1 MDSTAASHQPVS
13 PRSLWPAAVCAVA
26 GVALFQFL
34 GNGTRGYIDTASLF
48 HWWIAQWLN
57 PASESEHGW
66 LILGLSA
73 WLWWRNLQPAKSPG
87 PRVETGGPAS
97 VDRPWRRALAA
108 MLGGLALH
116 AVGFA
121 AQQARVS
128 IVALLIFAW
137 GVLALAGG
145 ARWARA
151 ALFPLGFLLF
161 AIPINVLD
169 SVGFWLRLW
178 VIEASATLAAIAGI
192 DVLRSGTQLFAPDG
206 RYNYDVAA
214 ACSGVRSLTALAAL
228 SLLVGYLSFDGWW
241 RRAFVLF
248 LCLPLVYVG
257 NVARIAAI
265 IFAAQ
270 WGGSAWGD
278 RAHDI
283 MGYGVFVIVL
293 GGVLGAVTLMQRWWP
308 EVADD
313 RRQRAEGGEGTG
325 DRGQGTVDRDTQTG
339 ELPRTTA
346 LPLPSLASLPSL
358 QSLRLRSPGWAVPVV
373 IVVLATGEAAFLQH
387 LATAPDRGEAGVV
400 LAADELNPVEL
411 PAFLGTDWIGRRA
424 EVTPIEREI
433 LPADT
438 GFSRKVYVS
447 LAEQKRDVL
456 LSVVLSGRDR
466 TSIHRP
472 ELCLVGQGWTIDA
485 ATRHQFQFP
494 SASGSP
500 GSFPSTVL
508 EVRREMASP
517 RGKVIVPQLAVYWFV
532 DSRTVVATHWERL
545 LRDAWTR
552 VTRARADRWAYVLM
566 QTDASD
572 GRAAAL
578 SRMQRILDGTL
589 PAFQRVS
596 AAPKRE

>member
-1 MDSTAASHQPVS
+1 M
-13 PRSLWPAAVCAVA
+13 W
-26 GVALFQFL
+26 LFQFY
-34 GNGTRGYIDTASLF
+34 GNSTLGYIKSASLF
-48 HWWIAQWLN
+48 RWWGGQWLD
-57 PASESEHGW
+57 PRAESEHGW
-66 LILGLSA
+66 VILGLSA
-73 WLWWRNLQPAKSPG
+73 WLWWRNLQPAKG
-87 PRVETGGPAS
+87 PKAGVESGGPAS
-97 VDRPWRRALAA
+97 VDHLWRWALAA
-108 MLGGLALH
+108 LLGGLALH

-128 IVALLIFAW
+128 IVALLIFSW

-145 ARWARA
+145 ARWGRA
-151 ALFPLGFLLF
+151 ALFPLAFLIF

-178 VIEASATLAAIAGI
+178 VIEASALLASIAGI

-228 SLLVGYLSFDGWW
+228 SLLVGYLSFEGWW

-278 RAHDI
+278 RVHDI

-293 GGVLGAVTLMQRWWP
+293 GGVLGTVTLMQRCWP
-308 EVADD
+308 ERGLGPPEDGKRAADNE
-313 RRQRAEGGEGTG
+313 EGGIEVSPPA
-325 DRGQGTVDRDTQTG
+325 DF
-339 ELPRTTA
+339 LPRASVLRRPILIPAIVTLVA
-346 LPLPSLASLPSL
+346 L
-358 QSLRLRSPGWAVPVV
+358 
-373 IVVLATGEAAFLQH
+373 GEAAFLHH
-387 LATAPDRGEAGVV
+387 LATSPDRGAAGVV

-447 LAEQKRDVL
+447 LAEPRRDVL

-494 SASGSP
+494 SASGAA

-517 RGKVIVPQLAVYWFV
+517 HGKVIVPQLAVYWFV

-545 LRDAWTR
+545 LRDAWNR

-566 QTDASD
+566 QTDSSD
-572 GRAAAL
+572 GKAAAL
-578 SRMQRILDGTL
+578 ARMQQILDDTL

-596 AAPKRE
+596 ASRKP

>member
-1 MDSTAASHQPVS
+1 M
-13 PRSLWPAAVCAVA
+13 W
-26 GVALFQFL
+26 LFQFY
-34 GNGTRGYIDTASLF
+34 GNSTLGYIKSASLF
-48 HWWIAQWLN
+48 RWWGGQWLD
-57 PASESEHGW
+57 PRAESEHGW

-73 WLWWRNLQPAKSPG
+73 WLWWRNLQPAKG
-87 PRVETGGPAS
+87 PKAGVESGGPAS
-97 VDRPWRRALAA
+97 VDHLWRWALAA
-108 MLGGLALH
+108 LLGGLALH

-128 IVALLIFAW
+128 IVALLIFSW

-145 ARWARA
+145 ARWGRA
-151 ALFPLGFLLF
+151 ALFPLAFLIF

-178 VIEASATLAAIAGI
+178 VIEASALLASIAGI

-228 SLLVGYLSFDGWW
+228 SLLVGYLSFEGWW

-278 RAHDI
+278 RVHDI

-293 GGVLGAVTLMQRWWP
+293 GGVLGTVTLMQRCWP
-308 EVADD
+308 ERGLGPPEDGKRAADNE
-313 RRQRAEGGEGTG
+313 EGGIEVSPPA
-325 DRGQGTVDRDTQTG
+325 DF
-339 ELPRTTA
+339 LPRASVLRRPILIPAIVTLVA
-346 LPLPSLASLPSL
+346 L
-358 QSLRLRSPGWAVPVV
+358 
-373 IVVLATGEAAFLQH
+373 GEAAFLHH
-387 LATAPDRGEAGVV
+387 LATSPDRGAAGVV

-447 LAEQKRDVL
+447 LAEPRRDVL

-494 SASGSP
+494 SASGAA

-517 RGKVIVPQLAVYWFV
+517 HGKVIVPQLAVYWFV

-545 LRDAWTR
+545 LRDAWNR

-566 QTDASD
+566 QTDSSD
-572 GRAAAL
+572 GKAAAL
-578 SRMQRILDGTL
+578 ARMQQILDDTL

-596 AAPKRE
+596 ASRKP

>member
-1 MDSTAASHQPVS
+1 MRNDSAHPGSGGWHAGRSAA
-13 PRSLWPAAVCAVA
+13 LACAAA
-26 GVALFQFL
+26 GVWLFQFY
-34 GNGTRGYIDTASLF
+34 GNSTLGYIKSASLF
-48 HWWIAQWLN
+48 RWWGGQWLD
-57 PASESEHGW
+57 PRAESEHGW

-73 WLWWRNLQPAKSPG
+73 WLWWRNLQPAKG
-87 PRVETGGPAS
+87 PKAGVESGGPAS
-97 VDRPWRRALAA
+97 VDHLWRWALAA
-108 MLGGLALH
+108 LLGGLALH

-128 IVALLIFAW
+128 IVALLIFSW

-145 ARWARA
+145 ARWGRA
-151 ALFPLGFLLF
+151 ALFPLAFLIF

-178 VIEASATLAAIAGI
+178 VIEASALLASIAGI

-228 SLLVGYLSFDGWW
+228 SLLVGYLSFEGWW

-278 RAHDI
+278 RVHDI

-293 GGVLGAVTLMQRWWP
+293 GGVLGTVTLMQRCWP
-308 EVADD
+308 ERGLGPPEDGKRAADNE
-313 RRQRAEGGEGTG
+313 EGGIEVSPPA
-325 DRGQGTVDRDTQTG
+325 DF
-339 ELPRTTA
+339 LPRASVLRRPILIPAIVTLVA
-346 LPLPSLASLPSL
+346 L
-358 QSLRLRSPGWAVPVV
+358 
-373 IVVLATGEAAFLQH
+373 GEAAFLHH
-387 LATAPDRGEAGVV
+387 LATSPDRGAAGVV

-447 LAEQKRDVL
+447 LAEPRRDVL

-494 SASGSP
+494 SASGAA

-517 RGKVIVPQLAVYWFV
+517 HGKVIVPQLAVYWFV

-545 LRDAWTR
+545 LRDAWNR

-566 QTDASD
+566 QTDSSD
-572 GRAAAL
+572 GKAAAL
-578 SRMQRILDGTL
+578 ARMQQILDDTL

-596 AAPKRE
+596 ASRKP

>member
-1 MDSTAASHQPVS
+1 M
-13 PRSLWPAAVCAVA
+13 W
-26 GVALFQFL
+26 LFQFY
-34 GNGTRGYIDTASLF
+34 GNSTLGYIKSASLF
-48 HWWIAQWLN
+48 RWWGGQWLD
-57 PASESEHGW
+57 PRAESEHGW

-73 WLWWRNLQPAKSPG
+73 WLWWRNLQPAKG
-87 PRVETGGPAS
+87 PKAGVESGGPAS
-97 VDRPWRRALAA
+97 VDHLWRWALASL
-108 MLGGLALH
+108 LGGLALH

-128 IVALLIFAW
+128 IVALLIFSW

-145 ARWARA
+145 ARWGRA
-151 ALFPLGFLLF
+151 ALFPLAFLIF

-178 VIEASATLAAIAGI
+178 VIEASALLASVAGI

-228 SLLVGYLSFDGWW
+228 SLLVGYLSFEGWW

-278 RAHDI
+278 RVHDI

-293 GGVLGAVTLMQRWWP
+293 GGVLGTVTLMQRCWP
-308 EVADD
+308 ERGLGPPEDGKRAADNE
-313 RRQRAEGGEGTG
+313 EGGIEVSPPA
-325 DRGQGTVDRDTQTG
+325 DF
-339 ELPRTTA
+339 LPRASVLRRPILIPAIVTLVA
-346 LPLPSLASLPSL
+346 L
-358 QSLRLRSPGWAVPVV
+358 
-373 IVVLATGEAAFLQH
+373 GEAAFFHH
-387 LATAPDRGEAGVV
+387 LATSPDRGAAGVV

-447 LAEQKRDVL
+447 LAEPRRDVL

-494 SASGSP
+494 SASGAA

-517 RGKVIVPQLAVYWFV
+517 HGKVIVPQLAVYWFV

-545 LRDAWTR
+545 LRDAWNR

-566 QTDASD
+566 QTDSSD
-572 GRAAAL
+572 GKAAAL
-578 SRMQRILDGTL
+578 ARMQQILDDTL

-596 AAPKRE
+596 ASRKP

>member
-1 MDSTAASHQPVS
+1 M
-13 PRSLWPAAVCAVA
+13 W
-26 GVALFQFL
+26 LFQFY
-34 GNGTRGYIDTASLF
+34 GNSTLGYIKSASLF
-48 HWWIAQWLN
+48 RWWGGQWLD
-57 PASESEHGW
+57 PRAESEHGW

-73 WLWWRNLQPAKSPG
+73 WLWWRNLQPAKGSKAGLESGAPPPADHPG
-87 PRVETGGPAS
+87 R
-97 VDRPWRRALAA
+97 WALAA
-108 MLGGLALH
+108 LLGGLALH

-128 IVALLIFAW
+128 IVALLIFSW

-145 ARWARA
+145 ARWGRA
-151 ALFPLGFLLF
+151 ALFPLAFLIF

-178 VIEASATLAAIAGI
+178 VIEASALLASIAGI

-228 SLLVGYLSFDGWW
+228 SLLVGYLSFEGWW

-278 RAHDI
+278 RVHDI

-293 GGVLGAVTLMQRWWP
+293 GGVLGTVTLMQRCWP
-308 EVADD
+308 ERGLGPPEDGKRAADNE
-313 RRQRAEGGEGTG
+313 EGGIEVSPPA
-325 DRGQGTVDRDTQTG
+325 DFP
-339 ELPRTTA
+339 PRASVLRRPILIPAIVTLVA
-346 LPLPSLASLPSL
+346 L
-358 QSLRLRSPGWAVPVV
+358 
-373 IVVLATGEAAFLQH
+373 GEAAFLHH
-387 LATAPDRGEAGVV
+387 LATSPDRGAAGVV

-447 LAEQKRDVL
+447 LAEPRRDVL

-494 SASGSP
+494 SASGAA

-517 RGKVIVPQLAVYWFV
+517 HGKVIVPQIAVYWFV

-545 LRDAWTR
+545 LRDAWNR

-566 QTDASD
+566 QTDSSD
-572 GRAAAL
+572 GKAAAL
-578 SRMQRILDGTL
+578 ARMQQILDDTL

-596 AAPKRE
+596 ASRKP

>member
-1 MDSTAASHQPVS
+1 MRNDSAHPGSGGWHAGRSAA
-13 PRSLWPAAVCAVA
+13 LACAAA
-26 GVALFQFL
+26 GVWLFQFY
-34 GNGTRGYIDTASLF
+34 GNSTLGYIKSASLF
-48 HWWIAQWLN
+48 RWWGGQWLD
-57 PASESEHGW
+57 PRAESEHGW

-73 WLWWRNLQPAKSPG
+73 WLWWRNLQPAKGPKAGVESGAPPPADHPG
-87 PRVETGGPAS
+87 R
-97 VDRPWRRALAA
+97 WALAA
-108 MLGGLALH
+108 LLGGLALH

-128 IVALLIFAW
+128 IVALLIFSW

-145 ARWARA
+145 ARWGRA
-151 ALFPLGFLLF
+151 ALFPLAFLIF

-178 VIEASATLAAIAGI
+178 VIEASALLASIAGI

-214 ACSGVRSLTALAAL
+214 ACSGVRSLTALSAL
-228 SLLVGYLSFDGWW
+228 SLLVGYLSFEGWW

-270 WGGSAWGD
+270 WGGSAWGA

-293 GGVLGAVTLMQRWWP
+293 GGVLGTVTLMQRWWP

-325 DRGQGTVDRDTQTG
+325 DRGQGTVDSDTQTR

-358 QSLRLRSPGWAVPVV
+358 QSPRLRSPGWAVPVV
-373 IVVLATGEAAFLQH
+373 IVALALGEAAFLHH
-387 LATAPDRGEAGVV
+387 LATSPDRGEAGVV

-447 LAEQKRDVL
+447 LAEPRRDVL

-494 SASGSP
+494 SASGAA

-517 RGKVIVPQLAVYWFV
+517 HGKVIVPQLAVYWFV

-545 LRDAWTR
+545 LRDAWNR

-566 QTDASD
+566 QTDSSD
-572 GRAAAL
+572 GKAAAL
-578 SRMQRILDGTL
+578 ARMQQILDDTL

-596 AAPKRE
+596 AARKP